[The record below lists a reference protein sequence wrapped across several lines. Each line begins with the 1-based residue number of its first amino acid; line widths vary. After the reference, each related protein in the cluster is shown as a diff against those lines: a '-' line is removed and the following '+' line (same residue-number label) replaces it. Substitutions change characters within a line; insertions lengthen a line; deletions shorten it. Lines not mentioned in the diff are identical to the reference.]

1 MVNDSTF
8 DIAPESNILFK
19 YADKMDISP
28 KKISLKSS
36 GYRKINMSNY
46 ELFLDGKYWT

>member
-1 MVNDSTF
+1 MYSWLKNITYKNGHIPMVNDSTF

-28 KKISLKSS
+28 KRYSKSS
-36 GYRKINMSNY
+36 GYRK
-46 ELFLDGKYWT
+46 